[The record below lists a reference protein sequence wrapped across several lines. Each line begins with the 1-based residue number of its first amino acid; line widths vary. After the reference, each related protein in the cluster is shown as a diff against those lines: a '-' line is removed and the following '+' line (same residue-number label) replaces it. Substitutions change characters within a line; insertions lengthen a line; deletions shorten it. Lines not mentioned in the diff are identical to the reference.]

1 MIRIISFNITIIFS
15 FRAVLKV
22 AAIVK
27 WLNYISSKLSTG
39 TLENGKQ
46 IFAKPRFEYPS
57 DKIKFPKILL
67 KISLIATNQIFMKRS
82 TQPSRRYFMQILSLP
97 FVNKPCSRF
106 NLTLVEGRRPLA
118 LRPSVKTLTLFIK
131 NGRRRPANL
140 FPRGWRPSLWL
151 VSVVAIANFRST
163 QASATQAEGEG
174 DGSRAKIIIGEFRR
188 WKIYRPCLPSSF
200 LRRIPYFL

>member
-131 NGRRRPANL
+131 NGFSGGGGQPTCSREGEDPLSGLYPSWPSQTFVPRRPRPRRR
-140 FPRGWRPSLWL
+140 RGRGMDLAL
-151 VSVVAIANFRST
+151 
-163 QASATQAEGEG
+163 
-174 DGSRAKIIIGEFRR
+174 K
-188 WKIYRPCLPSSF
+188 
-200 LRRIPYFL
+200 